1 MRSAMTYFLIS
12 TNPSST
18 DTFFP
23 WLFFHFLCYHYF
35 FRCCCGLPLVSHTI
49 PLMAP
54 VSAHMEPESPM
65 LDPRPLPGEHWNP
78 NKHTIALPTDAYG
91 YVKNLQCCQLKKL
104 FCQICQH
111 WLKAWERFSLKIE
124 SQVEENFG
132 KVKY

>member
-1 MRSAMTYFLIS
+1 
-12 TNPSST
+12 
-18 DTFFP
+18 
-23 WLFFHFLCYHYF
+23 
-35 FRCCCGLPLVSHTI
+35 
-49 PLMAP
+49 MAQ

-91 YVKNLQCCQLKKL
+91 YVKNYSVANSKI
-104 FCQICQH
+104 FCLIWQH
-111 WLKAWERFSLKIE
+111 WLKALERFSLKIE